1 MLHVAGH
8 IDAGDLVLIPLR
20 KGQNVLLRLTFGDG
34 QSGVDEHP
42 VGGGDLIQHDL
53 ELFNVGKGLAAG
65 KDEIAFGGDGIHP
78 ADALDNLL
86 QREAGHVPVFFLI
99 DTEGAVVF
107 AVVGDKDGDG
117 SAAFPC
123 FVWMIHDDRS
133 AFPIYRW

>member
-1 MLHVAGH
+1 MAKKKVKDIVAKL
-8 IDAGDLVLIPLR
+8 LVDFLAE
-20 KGQNVLLRLTFGDG
+20 N
-34 QSGVDEHP
+34 
-42 VGGGDLIQHDL
+42 DL

-107 AVVGDKDGDG
+107 AVVGDENRHR
-117 SAAFPC
+117 SAAFPG
-123 FVWMIHDDRS
+123 FIGMFHDDRP
-133 AFPIYRW
+133 FKK